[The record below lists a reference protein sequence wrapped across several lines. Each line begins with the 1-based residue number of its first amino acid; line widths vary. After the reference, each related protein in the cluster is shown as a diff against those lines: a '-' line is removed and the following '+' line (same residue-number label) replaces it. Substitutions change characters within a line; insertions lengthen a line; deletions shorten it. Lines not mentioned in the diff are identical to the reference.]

1 MLARVQAQGFEG
13 GWLGCWHW
21 KSRLRAE
28 VAAGFATD
36 HGGTLSPGV
45 RTAAIRAERQYGFR
59 MAGGKEI
66 SL

>member
-1 MLARVQAQGFEG
+1 
-13 GWLGCWHW
+13 
-21 KSRLRAE
+21 LRAE